1 MPARHGLP
9 DRVVVIGRLIA
20 KFRRGC
26 RHRDVEGIAW
36 LDHTDLRLVVCKG
49 CGLAIIEHA

>member
-1 MPARHGLP
+1 
-9 DRVVVIGRLIA
+9 VIGRLIA